1 MEGRLCSIDYEN
13 RRGRV
18 DTRNDDLGVL
28 TVYFRYIPA
37 ELKVNST
44 IEFDVMTS
52 ATGNKYAKFV
62 SCVERNET
70 YFNTED
76 RSKWYDFGEKL
87 EEDFIPVIRE
97 ATGRDIRV
105 NPEKKYCPWA
115 IDLFD
120 FSANRTADLK
130 TQTTPF
136 FTAGKYFYGA
146 KRYDPVYTVT
156 FNRKDYEYYLQNYP
170 DSDIYFW
177 VDWKQLEYKDIRIP
191 YICGIWRADFA
202 RMSEKIQRNEVAL
215 HPYIHRKNDDH
226 NAKDS
231 FLFDLRD
238 RSVFER
244 IR

>member
-1 MEGRLCSIDYEN
+1 MSTSPVRTSIIMCIKCESTPTSSLSLRLCWSWTA
-13 RRGRV
+13 R
-18 DTRNDDLGVL
+18 
-28 TVYFRYIPA
+28 
-37 ELKVNST
+37 S
-44 IEFDVMTS
+44 S
-52 ATGNKYAKFV
+52 ATL
-62 SCVERNET
+62 C
-70 YFNTED
+70 
-76 RSKWYDFGEKL
+76 
-87 EEDFIPVIRE
+87 
-97 ATGRDIRV
+97 
-105 NPEKKYCPWA
+105 
-115 IDLFD
+115 
-120 FSANRTADLK
+120 
-130 TQTTPF
+130 TPF
-136 FTAGKYFYGA
+136 FTAGKYFYGV
-146 KRYDPVYTVT
+146 KRYDPAYTVT

-191 YICGIWRADFA
+191 YICGIWRADFS